1 MAGIQA
7 AARTPMT
14 PLAPAAGTQE
24 AAGTHAAD
32 TGPVSYVAIGEP
44 PRSVVFQWISICAC
58 TVLFALVVAVAV
70 SSLRPKPPLAIA
82 ETAALLAMGLGGI
95 GWHILI
101 SRTRHR
107 MDSRRSRTLTLIQLT
122 AAGLAGIALI
132 GPLNGAGYLI
142 VVIAAGGLGMDLPIA
157 LAAPAVIF
165 LFAGSNLVILVLP
178 PLLSAATVVSNDVSV
193 AFLFSVGA
201 FVRSLRISQ
210 ARARTEQARAEQLV
224 IQLRAAQAAE
234 AKTAILTER
243 THLAREVHDILAHSL
258 TGLVLALDT
267 AELIGRQNSSG
278 RGGQE
283 GDRQEGG
290 RQEGAQARILEQVA
304 RAQRIARDGLADTRR
319 AISALRGDELPG
331 PALLDQLVRNTSET
345 AGIDAALT
353 VTGPERPLSPEA
365 GLAVYRTAQEALIN
379 SAKYAGRGGR
389 AELRLVYEADSVKLE
404 IEDVRSPSRRPPRPS
419 PSSQPPEPRPPEPR
433 SPESRSP
440 GLPSPELTEPPRSGN
455 LTFGGYGLT
464 GIRERAE
471 LLGGELTAGPT
482 AHGFRVSLTLPACEK
497 SGPSEPR
504 RPDAIPRE
512 AGAV

>member
-7 AARTPMT
+7 AARTHMT
-14 PLAPAAGTQE
+14 PRARAAAGAQ
-24 AAGTHAAD
+24 AAAI
-32 TGPVSYVAIGEP
+32 GPVSGVALDEP
-44 PRSVVFQWISICAC
+44 PRSAVFQRISVSACA
-58 TVLFALVVAVAV
+58 VLFTLVLAAAV
-70 SSLRPKPPLAIA
+70 SAMNGKPPFVMA
-82 ETAALLAMGLGGI
+82 ETAALLAVGLGGLS
-95 GWHILI
+95 WHILI
-101 SRTRHR
+101 SR
-107 MDSRRSRTLTLIQLT
+107 SRRQREPRRARTMTLIRLT
-122 AAGLAGIALI
+122 VAGLAGIALI

-142 VVIAAGGLGMDLPIA
+142 AIMALGGLGMDLPIT
-157 LAAPAVIF
+157 LAAAAGTF
-165 LFAGSNLVILVLP
+165 LFAGANIAALVITPLP
-178 PLLSAATVVSNDVSV
+178 PVSTVVGDDVSA
-193 AFLFSVGA
+193 AFLFAVCA

-210 ARARTEQARAEQLV
+210 ARARAEQARAEELV
-224 IQLRAAQAAE
+224 IQLRAAQATE
-234 AKTAILTER
+234 AKAAILTER

-278 RGGQE
+278 RGGQA
-283 GDRQEGG
+283 GGTQEDSG
-290 RQEGAQARILEQVA
+290 QEDSQARILEQVV

-331 PALLDQLVRNTSET
+331 PALLNRLVRDTSET

-389 AELRLVYEADSVKLE
+389 AELRLAYAADSVQLE
-404 IEDVRSPSRRPPRPS
+404 IEDVRSPGRRPQRPSQSPEPEEPPRP
-419 PSSQPPEPRPPEPR
+419 
-433 SPESRSP
+433 
-440 GLPSPELTEPPRSGN
+440 GN

-482 AHGFRVSLTLPACEK
+482 TDGFRVSLRLPACGK
-497 SGPSEPR
+497 
-504 RPDAIPRE
+504 DAIPQG
-512 AGAV
+512 AGTV